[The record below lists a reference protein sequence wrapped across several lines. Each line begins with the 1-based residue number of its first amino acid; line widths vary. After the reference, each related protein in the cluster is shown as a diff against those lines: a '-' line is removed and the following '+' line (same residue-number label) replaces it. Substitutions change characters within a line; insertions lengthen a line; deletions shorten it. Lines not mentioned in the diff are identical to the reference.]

1 MTGLKRLAAPKWWP
15 IKRKVNKFV
24 AIPRGPHSKDF
35 SLPLVVLIRDVL
47 KLAETK
53 REAKRVIK
61 AGEVLVDSRKM
72 KDPHY
77 GVGLFDVVE
86 IPSLKKAW
94 RAIPENGLSFIEI
107 PNKESKLKICKIV
120 NKKTLKGNRN
130 QLNLSDGRNI
140 LTKEKYSTH
149 DSLLIQL
156 PEQKIVDHLKFDKG
170 SLVLVTRGKNAG
182 KLAKIKIIDKD
193 RLWLESDKLFEIPRN
208 LVIVVGKEKP
218 LIKLK

>member
-1 MTGLKRLAAPKWWP
+1 MTNLKRLAAPKWWP
-15 IKRKVNKFV
+15 IERKIKKFIAV
-24 AIPRGPHSKDF
+24 PRGPHTKDF
-35 SLPLVVLIRDVL
+35 SLPLIVLIRDIL

-53 REAKRVIK
+53 REAKRVIN

-72 KDPHY
+72 KDPNY

-94 RAIPENGLSFIEI
+94 RAVPENGLSFVEI
-107 PNKESKLKICKIV
+107 PSKESRLKICKII
-120 NKKTLKGNRN
+120 NKKTLKGNKN
-130 QLNLSDGRNI
+130 QLNLNDGRNI

-149 DSLLIQL
+149 DSVLIQL

-182 KLAKIKIIDKD
+182 KLAKIKIIDKN
-193 RLWLESDKLFEIPRN
+193 RLWLESDKLFEIPKN

-218 LIKLK
+218 LITLK

>member
-24 AIPRGPHSKDF
+24 AIPRGPHSKDS

-53 REAKRVIK
+53 REAKRIIK
-61 AGEVLVDSRKM
+61 AGEVLVDNRKM

-77 GVGLFDVVE
+77 GVGLFDIVE

-94 RAIPENGLSFIEI
+94 RAVPENGLSFIEI
-107 PNKESKLKICKIV
+107 PNNESKLKICKIL
-120 NKKTLKGNRN
+120 NKKTLKGKKN

-140 LTKEKYSTH
+140 LTEEKYSTH

-156 PEQKIVDHLKFDKG
+156 PDQKIIDHLKFDKG
-170 SLVLVTRGKNAG
+170 SLVIVTKGKNAG
-182 KLAKIKIIDKD
+182 KVAKIKIIDKD
-193 RLWLESDKLFEIPRN
+193 RVWLESDKLFEIPRN